1 MTAGAVIGMTLVAL
15 GVGFTVIGHV
25 GLVRLPDFY
34 TRAHAASK
42 PDTMG
47 VVLVMGG
54 LAALE
59 GVWTITGLKLLLIA
73 LFVGIA
79 NPVAIHVLSRSAMVR
94 GITPWGRDR

>member
-1 MTAGAVIGMTLVAL
+1 MTVATVIGMALVAL
-15 GVGFTVIGHV
+15 GVGFTVIGHL

-54 LAALE
+54 LAVLE
-59 GVWTITGLKLLLIA
+59 GVATITGIKLLLIA

-79 NPVAIHVLSRSAMVR
+79 NPVAIHVLSRSALSR
-94 GITPWGRDR
+94 GLTPWGRNG